1 LEPQI
6 SYSSVPAPGW
16 TFALVCHA
24 DAGESTG
31 EGGPDD
37 FRPLSPL
44 GWSQAVRVTDSLRR
58 IRPRWLLSSP
68 SLRCRQTLVPTAEA
82 LGLDIEANAGLMLR
96 GDREPLMR
104 LVSSPDADGVVLCSH
119 KAVIDEIVENL
130 TPAAIVRYGPTPRSL
145 ALVVRVAGE
154 GAAEH
159 YG

>member
-1 LEPQI
+1 MEPQI
-6 SYSSVPAPGW
+6 SYSYAPARGW
-16 TFALVCHA
+16 TYALVCHA
-24 DAGESTG
+24 DAGDWTV

-44 GWSQAVRVTDSLRR
+44 GWSQAVQVIDSLRR

-104 LVSSPDADGVVLCSH
+104 LMSSPDADGVVLCSH
-119 KAVIDEIVENL
+119 KAVIDEIVEHL
-130 TPAAIVRYGPTPRSL
+130 PPTAIVRPSLTRRSL
-145 ALVVRVAGE
+145 ALVVSVAGE

-159 YG
+159 DG